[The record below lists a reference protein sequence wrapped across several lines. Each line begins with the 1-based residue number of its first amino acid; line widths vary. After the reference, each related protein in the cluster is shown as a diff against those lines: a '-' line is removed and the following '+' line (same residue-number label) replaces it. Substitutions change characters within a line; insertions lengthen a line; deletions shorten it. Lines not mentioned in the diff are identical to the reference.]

1 MAFQVSPGVQVR
13 EIDLTNVVPAVSTS
27 VGAFVGNF
35 RWGPVLETTQVTSE
49 KDLAD
54 KFGVPT
60 ASGAVDFFT
69 ASYFLKY
76 GNNLQVVRNIDS
88 AARNANSDDASTA
101 TIIKNQDDYEN
112 QTFSSTVTVTVD
124 GEVQSGETEIVLT
137 DASGVTVGDA
147 FVGDYASKD
156 IADNTTITNI
166 VGNTITIS
174 NATAG
179 IIPDAETFSIAVN
192 KGTWIAKYPGVLGN
206 SLKVSVC
213 AYQANGDQF
222 TGWAYSSNFTAAPG
236 TSDYVSNKG
245 GANDEVHIVVV
256 DEDGAWTGT
265 AGTVLETFAFAS
277 LASDAKTN
285 DGASNYY
292 KDVINNKSNYVWFGT
307 HASELTNAGAASTA
321 TFANTITTDATLN
334 YSLVGGADSGT
345 LGTSEIAL
353 GYDLFEDAETI
364 DVSLLIM
371 PSVSSSNATTVAN
384 DLISIAEGR
393 KDCVAFVSPATSTTT
408 SSTSP
413 SADVITFAN
422 TLTSSSYAVIDST
435 ALKIYDK
442 YNDQYINIPASSSVA
457 GLCAN
462 TDEVAD
468 SWFSPAGYTRGQLL
482 GVTKIAFNPKKAE
495 RDSLYQARI
504 NPICSFPG
512 QGTILFGDKTAQ
524 SKPSAFDRINVRR
537 LFITLEK
544 AISTAAKYS
553 LFEFNDE
560 FTRAQFR
567 NLVEPFLREVKGRRG
582 LTDFQ
587 VVCDETNN
595 TGQVIDANEF
605 VADIYIKPARSINYI
620 SLNFIATRTG
630 VEFSEI
636 VGQ

>member
-222 TGWAYSSNFTAAPG
+222 TGWSYSSNFTAAPG